1 MYSFASESEGSEV
14 CVAGGVALTEEAVE
28 THTPDVLTVD
38 VPPTLKCTVMVR
50 DVEMNSTDDEDD
62 RGMQSIM
69 AQV

>member
-1 MYSFASESEGSEV
+1 VLVE
-14 CVAGGVALTEEAVE
+14 GGVALTEEAVE

-38 VPPTLKCTVMVR
+38 VAPAMKCTVMVR
-50 DVEMNSTDDEDD
+50 DVEMHSSDDEDD